1 MSELSQDE
9 ITLYKVRPRFRVE
22 TEWKEE
28 DLADKI
34 KSCLN
39 DSGTSLIG
47 QIKHGHAIISLPKEE
62 QHYWSPQLTLSL
74 EKTDEGCTLR
84 GLFGPRPTVWTMF
97 VFFYAI
103 IGFAILIIGI
113 VGTSFLSLDKPATIL
128 WAIPILLIV
137 FLSLYLVSFFGKKLG
152 EEQMVTLHK
161 FIEDCTGLEI

>member
-9 ITLYKVRPRFRVE
+9 IKLYKVRPRFKIE
-22 TEWKEE
+22 TDWREE
-28 DLADKI
+28 DLSNKI
-34 KSCLN
+34 KVCLKN
-39 DSGTSLIG
+39 EGTKVTG
-47 QIKHGHAIISLPKEE
+47 EIKHGHAIISLPKNE

-74 EKTDEGCTLR
+74 ENTEEGCTLR
-84 GLFGPRPTVWTMF
+84 GLFGPRPVVWTMF

-103 IGFAILIIGI
+103 IAFATLIIGI

-128 WAIPILLIV
+128 WALPVLLIV

-161 FIEDCTGLEI
+161 FIEKCTGLEI